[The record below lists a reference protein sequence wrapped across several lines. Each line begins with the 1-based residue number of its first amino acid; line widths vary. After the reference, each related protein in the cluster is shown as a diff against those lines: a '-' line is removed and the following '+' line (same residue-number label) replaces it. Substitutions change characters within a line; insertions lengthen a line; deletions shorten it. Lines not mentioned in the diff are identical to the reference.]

1 MRADELMVDPVLAAK
16 GPSPQASS
24 FVGARWFRSD
34 AATAAIGGAAS
45 SGDHGR
51 LLRVMAGCMG
61 YETDRLSFS
70 SKPGGIQ
77 LFPEGEGASAAVAA
91 GSTPRNVVPSSGSRR
106 DWRGDGA
113 WRCAVFPTETL
124 EHGLRQDLDPGAC
137 PT

>member
-16 GPSPQASS
+16 GPAPQASS

-91 GSTPRNVVPSSGSRR
+91 PDPPPGLSCRAQVRDGTGAVTALGDALCSQQRR
-106 DWRGDGA
+106 
-113 WRCAVFPTETL
+113 
-124 EHGLRQDLDPGAC
+124 
-137 PT
+137 